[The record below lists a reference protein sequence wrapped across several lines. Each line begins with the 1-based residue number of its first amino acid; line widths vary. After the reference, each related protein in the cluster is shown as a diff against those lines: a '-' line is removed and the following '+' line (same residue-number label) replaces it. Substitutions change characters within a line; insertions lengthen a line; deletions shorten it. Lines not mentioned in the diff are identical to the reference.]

1 MQRNIFHSLF
11 CSCLSQKGK
20 DGTSF
25 TVRSTQHLF
34 TRYLFLRGNILS
46 MIRHYELIVFQTKS
60 VHVLKDQ
67 ILFSM
72 WLYKEKQVQIP
83 RSLLVYLYELD
94 LLSECHYF
102 TFQCTRMESKYLCWN
117 SRSVSSHPVV
127 SAIYQGVFAPK
138 VHARIHCSSYVHI
151 CKLFS
156 LFFKNIQGI
165 FFTNQ

>member
-1 MQRNIFHSLF
+1 MTIKQFLLYSFDKLFFLLLWKISFSSLKIKDTPQSISISMQRNIFHSLF

-20 DGTSF
+20 DGTSS

-34 TRYLFLRGNILS
+34 TRYLFLRGNTLY

-72 WLYKEKQVQIP
+72 WLYTEKHRVQIP
-83 RSLLVYLYELD
+83 RSLLVYLYEPD

-102 TFQCTRMESKYLCWN
+102 TF
-117 SRSVSSHPVV
+117 
-127 SAIYQGVFAPK
+127 
-138 VHARIHCSSYVHI
+138 
-151 CKLFS
+151 
-156 LFFKNIQGI
+156 
-165 FFTNQ
+165 